1 MVQKKKM
8 MMLVN
13 LKRMKRMDLKRRKE
27 SMRRN
32 QRGMEGRRMVQ
43 DRMGRRTFRCCRLKW
58 AEEECSRVEI
68 EKESSRLVEVF
79 LVCRGFVSGNHMG

>member
-8 MMLVN
+8 MILVN
-13 LKRMKRMDLKRRKE
+13 LKKMKRME
-27 SMRRN
+27 
-32 QRGMEGRRMVQ
+32 